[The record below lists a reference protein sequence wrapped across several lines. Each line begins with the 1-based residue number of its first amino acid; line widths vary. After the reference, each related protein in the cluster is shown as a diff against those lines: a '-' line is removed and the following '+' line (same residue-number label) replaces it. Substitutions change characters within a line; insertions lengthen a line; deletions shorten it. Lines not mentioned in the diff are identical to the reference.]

1 MLLTPVERS
10 HRPQRASIRRGEF
23 RSYTFRLGA
32 QAPLAEITLGL
43 DSDDGC
49 LVLYASNCSERPLAR
64 SCQWTLVV
72 DAQRQ
77 RRGRLAVKTHELHYT
92 AGMVHVGIYC
102 VRDAV
107 FEVAATVPGAAPAG
121 VGAGRGRA
129 PTKWARPREAWRP
142 VGAGAA
148 RGGARATRARRV
160 RYRYS
165 SFLLHGT
172 KSAAAAA
179 AATAARNGGRRRGY
193 HARIGGDWYAGLRH
207 VLEVGEATPRRKPP
221 GYVSFPVAVASP
233 RARRRRRRR
242 RAAAPASASAS
253 PPASPRAEYERPW
266 SRGRRRGARRRRARR
281 AESPR
286 AAIASRPSGARV
298 RVAQDE

>member
-32 QAPLAEITLGL
+32 QAPHAEITLGL

-107 FEVAATVPGAAPAG
+107 FDLSCHKSQAP
-121 VGAGRGRA
+121 R
-129 PTKWARPREAWRP
+129 T
-142 VGAGAA
+142 
-148 RGGARATRARRV
+148 
-160 RYRYS
+160 
-165 SFLLHGT
+165 
-172 KSAAAAA
+172 
-179 AATAARNGGRRRGY
+179 
-193 HARIGGDWYAGLRH
+193 
-207 VLEVGEATPRRKPP
+207 
-221 GYVSFPVAVASP
+221 
-233 RARRRRRRR
+233 
-242 RAAAPASASAS
+242 
-253 PPASPRAEYERPW
+253 
-266 SRGRRRGARRRRARR
+266 
-281 AESPR
+281 
-286 AAIASRPSGARV
+286 
-298 RVAQDE
+298 Q